1 MVVADHV
8 QRVVRPNFAASW
20 DEIGDENQ
28 IEETF
33 ALSTMKDIPGKIALQ
48 FLAGL
53 SSRGV
58 NLSCTPSHYPCN
70 IVTTLVCTQPCNTF
84 HWFRVV

>member
-20 DEIGDENQ
+20 EEIGDENQ

-33 ALSTMKDIPGKIALQ
+33 ALSSMKDIPGVHIGPIVWCPH
-48 FLAGL
+48 F
-53 SSRGV
+53 RG
-58 NLSCTPSHYPCN
+58 C
-70 IVTTLVCTQPCNTF
+70 
-84 HWFRVV
+84 